1 MPALLAW
8 GPGNPMHTLAT
19 FSIVACDLKAQ
30 AWGVAVASK
39 FPAVGAV
46 VPWAKAKAGAV
57 ATQALANTSFGPRG
71 LELMGRGLSAN
82 TALERMLAA
91 DSDRANRQVG
101 LVDSKGRSASY
112 TGKKCMDW
120 AGSRTGPCYA
130 IQGNILAGVEVVSQ
144 MERAFVETRADLPH
158 RLLAALE
165 AGNRAGGD
173 RRGRQSAALYVV
185 KQKGGYG
192 GRNDRW
198 IDYRVDDHLYPIPR
212 LVELLELHDLYFGKS
227 PKKDRVRLSGAP
239 LKELQEIMKAL
250 GYYTSS
256 SSHYDDTTRAAFKAF
271 IGNEN
276 FEERADPDAG
286 WIDRPVFE
294 YLVRKLKQQPALA
307 LGSEP
312 HA

>member
-1 MPALLAW
+1 MPGMIAT
-8 GPGNPMHTLAT
+8 MHRLAT
-19 FSIVACDLKAQ
+19 FSIVACNPKEQ

-71 LELMGRGLSAN
+71 LELMSKGISAG
-82 TALERMLAA
+82 TALERMLAR
-91 DSDRANRQVG
+91 DPDRNHRQVG
-101 LVDSKGRSASY
+101 LVDSKGRSATY
-112 TGKKCMDW
+112 TGKACMEW
-120 AGSRTGPCYA
+120 AGGRTGPCYA
-130 IQGNILAGVEVVSQ
+130 IQGNILAGPEVVSE
-144 MERAFVETRADLPH
+144 MERAFIETKGDLPH
-158 RLLAALE
+158 RLLAALD

-185 KQKGGYG
+185 KPKAGYG
-192 GRNDRW
+192 GHNDRW
-198 IDYRVDDHLYPIPR
+198 LDYRVDDHLYPIPR
-212 LVELLELHDLYFGKS
+212 LAELLELHDLYFGKS
-227 PKKDRVRLSGAP
+227 RKKDRVRLTGDV
-239 LKELQEIMKAL
+239 LRELQEIMKGL

-256 SSHYDDTTRAAFKAF
+256 SPHYDETTRAAFKAF

-294 YLVRKLKQQPALA
+294 YLVRKLKKDPALA
-307 LGSEP
+307 LGSEQ